1 MINATYMPPMPSND
15 AMAAIYHLLD
25 VIANAEKYKA
35 KLDELA
41 QARDVA
47 REAIGQLT
55 DLQAKH
61 AAVAAEREIVSQMAT
76 LGKQRLEDALNAIAA
91 DRVRLQAEQDAH
103 ALSVK
108 AHTAKRGKFDELVA
122 AHSTKLAELDRLR
135 KVLA

>member
-47 REAIGQLT
+47 RE
-55 DLQAKH
+55 
-61 AAVAAEREIVSQMAT
+61 IVSAI
-76 LGKQRLEDALNAIAA
+76 LRRLSGHN
-91 DRVRLQAEQDAH
+91 RP
-103 ALSVK
+103 
-108 AHTAKRGKFDELVA
+108 DEYSA
-122 AHSTKLAELDRLR
+122 
-135 KVLA
+135 